1 MILSSFQLGRAGI
14 THKSGSG
21 EAFSTS
27 GSVYKPKISR
37 GAAYMYLSHL
47 NLRQKIRMSF
57 DILVSVIAYTN
68 LKANKD
74 ALSTL

>member
-1 MILSSFQLGRAGI
+1 
-14 THKSGSG
+14 
-21 EAFSTS
+21 
-27 GSVYKPKISR
+27 
-37 GAAYMYLSHL
+37 MYLSHL